1 MGSSDSATGAYAYQV
16 IVQIEQVN
24 EQVFILPLIMLRDT
38 RLAIPLGTNTIIL
51 LVALYSIPPEEGHVT
66 LLIHE

>member
-1 MGSSDSATGAYAYQV
+1 MGSSDSATSAYAYQA

-24 EQVFILPLIMLRDT
+24 QQVFILLLIMLRDT
-38 RLAIPLGTNTIIL
+38 RLAVPLGVNTITL
-51 LVALYSIPPEEGHVT
+51 LAALYSILPEEGHVT